1 MKIQVLLMPVSK
13 NREEYEIHHCPPPK
27 KKMVNLKKLGFS
39 RDSSSTDYRTR

>member
-27 KKMVNLKKLGFS
+27 EKNGQLKKIGLFKG
-39 RDSSSTDYRTR
+39 